1 MTIPQISVFLENKA
15 GQLADITGILS
26 ENQINM
32 RAINIAETADY
43 GVLRLIVDDA
53 PRASSILLDQNSQHC
68 LECGNKSLLH
78 FRDLTQIVG
87 KVFRRHFHHHFDRIG
102 VVDTVHNDL
111 IVCRVSLLQKHGV
124 LRLIVDD
131 APRASSILLDQG
143 FILTMTS
150 VVGVAVPD
158 TPGGLSR
165 VLEVISHARIDVE
178 YMYSVFGQKDGQACM
193 IFRVED
199 TDGLASVLED
209 NGIGTI
215 SGEDLGLH

>member
-26 ENQINM
+26 QNQVNM
-32 RAINIAETADY
+32 RAINIAETTDY

-53 PRASSILLDQNSQHC
+53 AKASSILL
-68 LECGNKSLLH
+68 E
-78 FRDLTQIVG
+78 
-87 KVFRRHFHHHFDRIG
+87 
-102 VVDTVHNDL
+102 
-111 IVCRVSLLQKHGV
+111 
-124 LRLIVDD
+124 
-131 APRASSILLDQG
+131 QG
-143 FILTMTS
+143 FILTMTP

-165 VLEVISHARIDVE
+165 VLSVISGAEIDVE

-193 IFRVED
+193 IFRVAD
-199 TDGLASVLED
+199 SDGLTAILEQ

-215 SGEDLGLH
+215 AGEDLGLH

>member
-26 ENQINM
+26 ENQVNM
-32 RAINIAETADY
+32 RAINIAETTDY

-53 PRASSILLDQNSQHC
+53 SRASSILL
-68 LECGNKSLLH
+68 E
-78 FRDLTQIVG
+78 
-87 KVFRRHFHHHFDRIG
+87 
-102 VVDTVHNDL
+102 
-111 IVCRVSLLQKHGV
+111 
-124 LRLIVDD
+124 
-131 APRASSILLDQG
+131 QG
-143 FILTMTS
+143 FILTMTP

-165 VLEVISHARIDVE
+165 ALGVISDAGIDVE

-193 IFRVED
+193 IFRVAD
-199 TDGLASVLED
+199 SDGMTAVLEKS
-209 NGIGTI
+209 GISTI

>member
-26 ENQINM
+26 ENQVNM

-53 PRASSILLDQNSQHC
+53 AKASSILL
-68 LECGNKSLLH
+68 E
-78 FRDLTQIVG
+78 
-87 KVFRRHFHHHFDRIG
+87 
-102 VVDTVHNDL
+102 
-111 IVCRVSLLQKHGV
+111 
-124 LRLIVDD
+124 
-131 APRASSILLDQG
+131 QG
-143 FILTMTS
+143 FILTMTP

-158 TPGGLSR
+158 TPGGLSN
-165 VLEVISHARIDVE
+165 VLSVISSAGIDVE

-193 IFRVED
+193 VFRVADAE
-199 TDGLASVLED
+199 GLTTIFER

-215 SGEDLGLH
+215 KGEDLGLH